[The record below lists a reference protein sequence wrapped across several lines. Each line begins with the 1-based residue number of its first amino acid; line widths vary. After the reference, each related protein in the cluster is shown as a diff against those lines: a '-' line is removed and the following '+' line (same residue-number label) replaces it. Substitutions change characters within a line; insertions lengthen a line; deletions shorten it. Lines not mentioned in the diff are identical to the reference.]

1 MSVQTE
7 IDRIITAVGAA
18 YDAVE
23 TKGGTLPASE
33 TVANLAEAISSI
45 PKPSDPYVLPQATA
59 DALGGI
65 KADVKTENDTVP
77 ARIDVDGKLW
87 VKGQSKSNWREG
99 NPADDAYVVNRP
111 GGYYTNPMAAE
122 TITWDG
128 NATGLEK
135 VVLVDL
141 GDVKLCAYLVQ
152 SNHGIERAALIGG
165 TITTTAGTDEAIK
178 TISDKGYGVN
188 LSENECWCDERNGI
202 ITLNDLD
209 NDYVYIIFELD
220 TAGFPSR
227 GVWFT
232 GFEDNNGNMLMYT
245 SKLQTVAVG
254 DIVKIPGKFLD
265 LPIPTATAADAGKIV
280 TVGTD
285 GNYALTEL
293 PKYDGGVS

>member
-45 PKPSDPYVLPQATA
+45 PKPSAPYVLPQATA

-65 KADVKTENDTVP
+65 KADAKTETDTVP
-77 ARIDVDGKLW
+77 ARIDANGKLW
-87 VKGQSKSNWREG
+87 VKGQGQADWQVN
-99 NPADDAYVVNRP
+99 NPVDDAYVLNRP
-111 GGYYTNPMAAE
+111 GGYYAAPSAVYD
-122 TITWDG
+122 ITWDG
-128 NATGLEK
+128 TKKTGDER
-135 VVLVDL
+135 VEVGSL
-141 GDVKLCAYLVQ
+141 GDYKLCFYRV
-152 SNHGIERAALIGG
+152 SDNNPTRAALVGG
-165 TITTTAGTDEAIK
+165 TILGNGK
-178 TISDKGYGVN
+178 TLLISDKIEMYDLDV
-188 LSENECWCDERNGI
+188 NECVAREREGYIDIYDVDYTYVNI
-202 ITLNDLD
+202 IYGSNV
-209 NDYVYIIFELD
+209 N
-220 TAGFPSR
+220 GFPKI
-227 GVWFT
+227 GTWF
-232 GFEDNNGNMLMYT
+232 FVLEDANGNPVNGVT
-245 SKLQTVAVG
+245 KLQTVAVG

-280 TVGTD
+280 TVGAD